1 MNNADRR
8 QRQADG
14 GFCNENYRFRNSGW
28 IMYTYSEITTKPKE
42 KENER
47 MCTKSIHSL
56 ERARERCNLKND
68 EVAVRSIDLAY
79 ERGRSAGD
87 LASWERNYLLSK
99 SQGNCSAVAYNNYC
113 YIMSDTGVCVTVYEL
128 PRWFGRK
135 KHFDG
140 KARIRDYRK
149 YMKNYA
155 DAYEDCDTMPEYLN

>member
-1 MNNADRR
+1 
-8 QRQADG
+8 
-14 GFCNENYRFRNSGW
+14 
-28 IMYTYSEITTKPKE
+28 MYTYSGKTTEPKE
-42 KENER
+42 KEIER
-47 MCTKSIHSL
+47 MCTKSIHSM

-68 EVAVRSIDLAY
+68 EVAARSIDLAY

-87 LASWERNYLLSK
+87 LASWERNFLLSK

-149 YMKNYA
+149 YMRNYA
-155 DAYEDCDTMPEYLN
+155 DMYENCDTMPEYLN